1 MICTARVT
9 GLVAAL
15 VFACAPL
22 QPARAAQGAQTVQ
35 DPIGTAMAHE
45 DAGRYAQAAVAYRQ
59 LLAQALASRDEQDQ
73 IALALLGLER
83 VWHESAMRDSIVP
96 VVNDVLEKRPGD
108 PVARSIQ
115 FRALSIASR
124 DAELRAAFM
133 AWRRAVPD
141 DAAPWREYV
150 RTLMSMG
157 RPLAA
162 DSALADAARV
172 LGRRAELV
180 GEVAQ
185 IAATLERWNDAAV
198 AWRAAVTDMPWTEMA
213 ATFSLQRAPEA
224 ARDSIRE
231 VLSAPPV
238 VLLPRRLLATLE
250 TGWGDPRRGWAS
262 IASVR
267 TDDSTLT
274 TWTEFAERA
283 EAMGSWS
290 VARDV
295 WRALYER
302 ADEPSVG
309 RRAAQASLAAGEP
322 HVALEL
328 VARVG
333 KTFSAKRR
341 AAELL
346 ELEVQALGEL
356 GRAEEAARR
365 VSESDPYLDDA
376 ARAQL
381 ARPLVG
387 AWLRAGNVERARE
400 AASRAGV
407 LDDDQTIGWLALYD
421 GDLVEARRRLVRA
434 ATRDPSLTDAL
445 AVLARTRTERHE
457 GLGAAFLAVA
467 RRDTAAAIG
476 RFARLADSLPDA
488 APALLATAARLA
500 GTMHNA
506 PAAVRYW
513 ERIVAQFAEAPEVP
527 EALLEL
533 ARAGVRSGDSAAAT
547 RRYESLL
554 IDHQGSA
561 MVPQARRELER
572 LRGRVPEEFGA

>member
-1 MICTARVT
+1 MIRAARVT
-9 GLVAAL
+9 GLVAAFVL
-15 VFACAPL
+15 ACTPL
-22 QPARAAQGAQTVQ
+22 HRAWAAQVAQSVP
-35 DPIGTAMAHE
+35 DPIGAAMAHE
-45 DAGRYAQAAVAYRQ
+45 DAGRYAQAAAAYRQ
-59 LLAQALASRDEQDQ
+59 LLAQALASRDEMDQ

-83 VWHESAMRDSIVP
+83 VWHASAMRDSIVP
-96 VVNDVLEKRPGD
+96 VVNVVLEKRPGD

-115 FRALSIASR
+115 FRALSVASR
-124 DAELRAAFM
+124 DAELRAAFV

-162 DSALADAARV
+162 DSALADAARA
-172 LGRRAELV
+172 LGGRNEFV

-198 AWRAAVTDMPWTEMA
+198 AWRAAVTDMPWMEMA
-213 ATFSLQRAPEA
+213 ATFSLQRVPEA
-224 ARDSIRE
+224 ARDSIRA

-238 VLLPRRLLATLE
+238 MLLPRRLLATLE
-250 TGWGDPRRGWAS
+250 TGWGDPRRGWAA

-302 ADEPSVG
+302 AGDPSVG
-309 RRAAQASLAAGEP
+309 KRAAQAALAAGAP
-322 HVALEL
+322 QVTLDL

-333 KTFSAKRR
+333 KTFPAKRR

-356 GRAEEAARR
+356 GRAEDAAQRVAEADR
-365 VSESDPYLDDA
+365 YLDDA
-376 ARAQL
+376 ARAQI

-400 AASRAGV
+400 AATRAGV

-434 ATRDPSLTDAL
+434 ATRDVSLTDAL
-445 AVLARTRTERHE
+445 AVLARTRTERHA

-467 RRDTAAAIG
+467 RRDTVGAVE
-476 RFARLADSLPDA
+476 RFARIADSLPDA

-500 GTMHNA
+500 GRMHDA

-513 ERIVAQFAEAPEVP
+513 ERIVAQHAQAPEAP

-533 ARAGVRSGDSAAAT
+533 ARASVRSGDTAAAT

-554 IDHQGSA
+554 IDHQESA

-572 LRGRVPEEFGA
+572 LRGRVPEAFGA